1 VDANAVVL
9 TGRIVE
15 LAPLRHTP
23 AGLPLLTFKLAHQ
36 SMQHE
41 AGMARKA
48 ECEVSGMAIGEA
60 ATRMIRF
67 KTGDTIKAAG
77 FLNRKSRMSTQLI
90 LHVNQTELLE
100 DTHHAQT
107 SAIR

>member
-23 AGLPLLTFKLAHQ
+23 AGIPLLTFRIAHRSLQ
-36 SMQHE
+36 RE
-41 AGMARKA
+41 AGMERQA

-60 ATRMIRF
+60 ASCMCRF
-67 KTGDTIKAAG
+67 KTGDSIKASG
-77 FLNRKSRMSTQLI
+77 FLSRKNRMSTQLV

-100 DTHHAQT
+100 ETNHAQT
-107 SAIR
+107 STTR